1 MHNPQFTVKT
11 ESSKDNF
18 SRFVIEPLPQGF
30 GDTLGNSLRR
40 VLYTTIQGA
49 AITAVKIEG
58 VNHQFTTLEGMRED
72 IVQLILAL
80 KQVKVAYQGD
90 KPVKITLEASG
101 PAEVKAESFQTPPE
115 VTIINSDLV
124 IATLADKNA
133 KLELEAT
140 VESGFGYS
148 PAEDRKS
155 TTLGL
160 IPVDATFTPIVRVNY
175 KVEATRVGRVTDFD
189 KLILEVLT
197 DGSVAPLPALTSAAQ
212 TLVNYFNGIVNP
224 QTNEDPKGSSA
235 FQSRPTAGSNISVEE
250 LDLPTRIA
258 NALQKAG
265 FQTLADVLAVP
276 RTQLSKVKNLG
287 GKSVDIIVDA
297 LKVRGFELA
306 Q

>member
-1 MHNPQFTVKT
+1 MNTSQFTFKAET
-11 ESSKDNF
+11 ETKDF
-18 SRFVIEPLPQGF
+18 ARFIIEPLPQGF

-49 AITAVKIEG
+49 ALTSVKIAG
-58 VNHQFTTLEGMRED
+58 VNHQFSTLEGMRED
-72 IVQLILAL
+72 VIQLILAL
-80 KQVKVAYQGD
+80 KQVRVAYQGD
-90 KPVKITLEASG
+90 KPAKITLEVTG
-101 PAEVKAESFQTPPE
+101 PAEVKAGDFQTPSE
-115 VTIINSDLV
+115 VVITNPDLV
-124 IATLADKNA
+124 IATLADKNT
-133 KLELEAT
+133 KLDLEVT

-155 TTLGL
+155 STLGV
-160 IPVDATFTPIVRVNY
+160 IPLDATFTPVVRVNY

-189 KLILEVLT
+189 KLILEVYT
-197 DGSVAPLPALTSAAQ
+197 DGTVAPQSAVMSAAQ
-212 TLVNYFNGIVNP
+212 TLVDYFAGIVNP
-224 QTNEDPKGSSA
+224 QTAADSKNTPA
-235 FQSRPTAGSNISVEE
+235 TTRQVAGANISVEE

-276 RTQLSKVKNLG
+276 KAQLAKVKNLG
-287 GKSVDIIVDA
+287 GKSVDVIVAA